1 MSLQSANSVP
11 TNETHTLGIED
22 AQEFQNLPRL
32 LTEWK
37 KIQEEKR
44 KLQDEKRV
52 IMERISE
59 HDKRC
64 EVMEQM
70 IMGTMKK
77 HSIAALDL
85 KSSNARVLY
94 KKAARKAPISKK
106 NMERLVGEHLKSV
119 DAAKK
124 LLEFL
129 EEKRETKVKESLVY
143 EKKEEATQ

>member
-1 MSLQSANSVP
+1 MSTHSSE
-11 TNETHTLGIED
+11 TNNEQQTMGIDD

-44 KLQDEKRV
+44 KLVDDKR
-52 IMERISE
+52 IILERISE

-94 KKAARKAPISKK
+94 KKASRKAPISKK
-106 NMERLVGEHLKSV
+106 NMEKLVGEHLKSL

-129 EEKRETKVKESLVY
+129 DEKRETKIKESLVY
-143 EKKEEATQ
+143 EKKETAT

>member
-1 MSLQSANSVP
+1 M
-11 TNETHTLGIED
+11 GIDD

-44 KLQDEKRV
+44 KLVDDKR
-52 IMERISE
+52 IILERISE

-94 KKAARKAPISKK
+94 KKASRKAPISKK
-106 NMERLVGEHLKSV
+106 NMEKLVGEHLKSL

-129 EEKRETKVKESLVY
+129 DEKRETKIKESLVY
-143 EKKEEATQ
+143 EKKETVT

>member
-1 MSLQSANSVP
+1 MSTQSSQAS
-11 TNETHTLGIED
+11 TEQQTMGIDD

-44 KLQDEKRV
+44 KLIDDKR
-52 IMERISE
+52 IILERISE

-94 KKAARKAPISKK
+94 KKASRKAPISKK
-106 NMERLVGEHLKSV
+106 NMEKLVGEHLKSQ

-129 EEKRETKVKESLVY
+129 DEKRETKVKESLIY
-143 EKKEEATQ
+143 EKKDTV

>member
-1 MSLQSANSVP
+1 MSTQSSQAS
-11 TNETHTLGIED
+11 NEQQTMGIDD

-44 KLQDEKRV
+44 KLIDDKR
-52 IMERISE
+52 IILERISE

-94 KKAARKAPISKK
+94 KKASRKAPISKK
-106 NMERLVGEHLKSV
+106 NMEKLVGEHLKSL

-129 EEKRETKVKESLVY
+129 DEKRETKVKESLVY
-143 EKKEEATQ
+143 EKKDTVT

>member
-1 MSLQSANSVP
+1 M
-11 TNETHTLGIED
+11 GIDD
-22 AQEFQNLPRL
+22 AQEFQNVPRL

-44 KLQDEKRV
+44 KLVDDKR
-52 IMERISE
+52 IILERISE

-94 KKAARKAPISKK
+94 KKASRKAPISKK
-106 NMERLVGEHLKSV
+106 NMEKLVGEHLKSL

-129 EEKRETKVKESLVY
+129 DEKRDTKIKESLVY
-143 EKKEEATQ
+143 EKNETVT

>member
-1 MSLQSANSVP
+1 MSTQSSQAS
-11 TNETHTLGIED
+11 NEQQTMGIDD

-44 KLQDEKRV
+44 KLIDDKR
-52 IMERISE
+52 IILERISE

-94 KKAARKAPISKK
+94 KKALRKAPISKK
-106 NMERLVGEHLKSV
+106 NMEKLVGEHLKSL

-129 EEKRETKVKESLVY
+129 DEKRETKIKESLVY
-143 EKKEEATQ
+143 EKKDTTT

>member
-1 MSLQSANSVP
+1 M
-11 TNETHTLGIED
+11 GIDD

-44 KLQDEKRV
+44 KLIDDKRV
-52 IMERISE
+52 ILERISE

-94 KKAARKAPISKK
+94 KKASRKAPISKK
-106 NMERLVGEHLKSV
+106 NMEKLVGEHLKSL

-129 EEKRETKVKESLVY
+129 DEKRETKIKESLVY
-143 EKKEEATQ
+143 EKKETTT

>member
-1 MSLQSANSVP
+1 M
-11 TNETHTLGIED
+11 GIDD

-44 KLQDEKRV
+44 KLIDDKR
-52 IMERISE
+52 IILERISE

-94 KKAARKAPISKK
+94 KKASRKAPISKK
-106 NMERLVGEHLKSV
+106 NMEKLVGEHLKS
-119 DAAKK
+119 
-124 LLEFL
+124 
-129 EEKRETKVKESLVY
+129 
-143 EKKEEATQ
+143 

>member
-1 MSLQSANSVP
+1 MSTQSSQVS
-11 TNETHTLGIED
+11 NEQQTMGIDD

-44 KLQDEKRV
+44 KLVDEKRV
-52 IMERISE
+52 ILERISE

-94 KKAARKAPISKK
+94 KKASRKAPISKK
-106 NMERLVGEHLKSV
+106 NMEKLVGEHLKSL

-129 EEKRETKVKESLVY
+129 DEKRETKIKESLVY
-143 EKKEEATQ
+143 EKKETVT

>member
-1 MSLQSANSVP
+1 M
-11 TNETHTLGIED
+11 GIDD

-44 KLQDEKRV
+44 KLVDEKRV
-52 IMERISE
+52 ILERISE

-94 KKAARKAPISKK
+94 KKASRKAPISKK
-106 NMERLVGEHLKSV
+106 NMEKLVGEHLKSL

-129 EEKRETKVKESLVY
+129 DEKRETKIKESLVY
-143 EKKEEATQ
+143 EKKETVT

>member
-1 MSLQSANSVP
+1 MSTHSSE
-11 TNETHTLGIED
+11 TNNEQQTMGIDD

-44 KLQDEKRV
+44 KLVDEKRV
-52 IMERISE
+52 ILERISE

-94 KKAARKAPISKK
+94 KKASRKAPISKK
-106 NMERLVGEHLKSV
+106 NMEKLVGEHLKSL

-129 EEKRETKVKESLVY
+129 DEKRETKIKESLVY
-143 EKKEEATQ
+143 EKKETVT

>member
-1 MSLQSANSVP
+1 MSTQSSQVS
-11 TNETHTLGIED
+11 NEQQTMGIDD

-44 KLQDEKRV
+44 KLVDEKRV
-52 IMERISE
+52 ILERISE

-94 KKAARKAPISKK
+94 KKASRKAPISKK
-106 NMERLVGEHLKSV
+106 NMEKLVGEHLKSL

-129 EEKRETKVKESLVY
+129 DEKRETKIKESLIY
-143 EKKEEATQ
+143 EKKDTVT

>member
-1 MSLQSANSVP
+1 M
-11 TNETHTLGIED
+11 GIDD

-44 KLQDEKRV
+44 KLVDEKRV
-52 IMERISE
+52 ILERISE

-94 KKAARKAPISKK
+94 KKASRKAPISKK
-106 NMERLVGEHLKSV
+106 NMEKLVGEHLKSL

-129 EEKRETKVKESLVY
+129 DEKRETKIKESLVY
-143 EKKEEATQ
+143 EKKETIT

>member
-1 MSLQSANSVP
+1 M
-11 TNETHTLGIED
+11 GIDD

-44 KLQDEKRV
+44 KLVDDKR
-52 IMERISE
+52 IILERISE

-94 KKAARKAPISKK
+94 KKASRKAPISKK
-106 NMERLVGEHLKSV
+106 NMEKLVGEHLKSL

-129 EEKRETKVKESLVY
+129 DEKRETKIKESLVY
-143 EKKEEATQ
+143 EKKETAT

>member
-1 MSLQSANSVP
+1 M
-11 TNETHTLGIED
+11 GIDD

-44 KLQDEKRV
+44 KLIDDKR
-52 IMERISE
+52 IILERISE

-94 KKAARKAPISKK
+94 KKASRKAPISKK
-106 NMERLVGEHLKSV
+106 NMEKLVGEHLKSL

-129 EEKRETKVKESLVY
+129 DEKRETKVKESLVY
-143 EKKEEATQ
+143 EKKDTVT

>member
-1 MSLQSANSVP
+1 M
-11 TNETHTLGIED
+11 GIDD

-44 KLQDEKRV
+44 KLIDDKR
-52 IMERISE
+52 IILERISE

-94 KKAARKAPISKK
+94 KKALRKAPISKK
-106 NMERLVGEHLKSV
+106 NMEKLVGEHLKSL

-129 EEKRETKVKESLVY
+129 DEKRETKIKESLVY
-143 EKKEEATQ
+143 EKKDTTT